1 MAKANSSMPTVVHYA
16 IGKKAVEL
24 REQPIPEILP
34 DEVLLAVQAVGV
46 CGSEVHQYH
55 NTQSWKVN
63 VPVIL
68 GHEFCGIVARK
79 GKNVHG
85 FGEGDRVVS
94 ETAARI
100 CGACP
105 YCLAGEYNLCSKR
118 LGFGVLADGGMAQY
132 VNVPAR
138 CLHRLPRKLSFDD
151 AAMTE
156 PCCVAFNAVAVK
168 SHIQPGESVAVMGPG
183 PIGLL
188 CLQMARIC
196 GASPLV
202 MLGVAADRPRLE
214 LATELGADLTID
226 VEAENPLERFRAI
239 GDGLGA
245 QVVVDAT
252 GHSAALKQALA
263 IVRPA
268 GRITKVGWGPT
279 PLDFSLDPLVQKAV
293 TLQGCFSHNYPIW
306 ENVIALLAE
315 GKIRVAPLAGRIAPL
330 KDWQGCIED
339 MHARQIVK
347 AVLKPQES

>member
-1 MAKANSSMPTVVHYA
+1 MVKANSSMPAVVHYA
-16 IGKKAVEL
+16 IKEKAVEL

-34 DEVLLAVQAVGV
+34 DEVLLAVQAVSV

-55 NTQSWKVN
+55 NTHSWKVN

-79 GKNVHG
+79 GENVHG
-85 FGEGDRVVS
+85 FAEGDRVVS

-105 YCLAGEYNLCSKR
+105 YCLAGEYNLCSER
-118 LGFGVLADGGMAQY
+118 LGFGYGVDGGMAQY

-138 CLHRLPRKLSFDD
+138 CLHRLPARLGFED

-156 PCCVAFNAVAVK
+156 PCCVAYNAVAVK
-168 SHIQPGESVAVMGPG
+168 SHIQPGDSVAVMGPG

-188 CLQMARIC
+188 CLQMAGIC

-202 MLGVAADRPRLE
+202 MLGVAADRPRLA
-214 LATELGADLTID
+214 LAKELGADLTID
-226 VEAENPLERFRAI
+226 VGAENALERFRTI

-245 QVVVDAT
+245 HVVVDAT
-252 GHSAALKQALA
+252 GHSPALKQALA
-263 IVRPA
+263 IVRPG
-268 GRITKVGWGPT
+268 GRITKVGWGLT
-279 PLDFSLDPLVQKAV
+279 PIDFSLDPLVQKAV
-293 TLQGCFSHNYPIW
+293 TLQGSFSHNYPIW
-306 ENVIALLAE
+306 EKVIALLAA

-330 KDWQGCIED
+330 ADWQSCLEG
-339 MHARQIVK
+339 MHTRQIVK